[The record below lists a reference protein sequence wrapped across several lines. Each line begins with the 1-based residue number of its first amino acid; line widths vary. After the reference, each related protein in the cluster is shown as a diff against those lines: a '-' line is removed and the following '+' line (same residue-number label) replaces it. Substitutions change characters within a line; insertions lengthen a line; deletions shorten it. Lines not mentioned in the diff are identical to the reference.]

1 MGTDKDRMNKIREI
15 LKTLTKRE
23 ENVLSLY
30 FGIGN
35 NKRSNFS
42 EIGQDY
48 DITVNTVK
56 KIKNRGVCK
65 LIFRLKTIKELT
77 PLISHI
83 DNGLDARF
91 VTHPPVV
98 FHLILDYSDLRSNR
112 SEFLIKI

>member
-1 MGTDKDRMNKIREI
+1 MGIDKDRMNKIREI

-30 FGIGN
+30 FGIDKN
-35 NKRSNFS
+35 IRSNFS

-56 KIKNRGVCK
+56 KIKNRGVRK

-83 DNGLDARF
+83 DNGLVDQCVKERGK
-91 VTHPPVV
+91 
-98 FHLILDYSDLRSNR
+98 LYD
-112 SEFLIKI
+112 EFMMKLLKK